1 MQSSN
6 ENTKK
11 TVRFTRDEVTPPE
24 TNEAEKA
31 TTGVEET
38 TTETQGAVVNE
49 VREDTLYGFFRIKTL
64 SYKVM

>member
-11 TVRFTRDEVTPPE
+11 TVRFTTDEVTPPE

-31 TTGVEET
+31 TIGVDET
-38 TTETQGAVVNE
+38 TTETQETVVNE
-49 VREDTLYGFFRIKTL
+49 VREENTWIFQIKTL
-64 SYKVM
+64 SLKIM